1 MAASMRPWAKH
12 GLRLTTAMGLVVLG
26 LLAWGSGAQAMEGLA
41 LASHCRW
48 SVEMRDGSFWLITP
62 VGTPFYSSGVN
73 VVNGGA
79 DERYVHGRTWY
90 SWRSF
95 ALSQDAW
102 IEATLR
108 RLRQWGF
115 NTAGAWSLPPS
126 VMPLPAIPNLELGR
140 NASFHWYDPFDPST
154 EERIRKE
161 AKRLVAPYKG
171 SPYRIGYFSDNEV
184 GWWNGALFAFY
195 AKARP
200 SNYTKQRLMELLR
213 AHYNGDWASFCRDFV
228 PPDSIDSFEA
238 LEQSTGLIP
247 RLRPGGEGIRV
258 VRKWTF
264 MVAELYYRL
273 AHDAIKEADPE
284 ALVCGDRLPI
294 YYDPDAVRAM
304 VPHVD
309 VIYTNYNVDSPD
321 GWMARYFFDGLR
333 RLAPQRP
340 VLVSEWFFA
349 AHENRTGNA
358 NNGHLMTVRTQK
370 ERARGAAAAVVA
382 FASHPQIVGAHWFKY
397 WDDPKGGRLDGEDY
411 NFGLVDVDDRPYDE
425 LVEALTRANHEAAV
439 IHGRIREPILA
450 QVGAPLAVPRA
461 TIDPCDGHLGEWPK
475 EKALMPPLLVHE
487 PEIPFGEYYLSW
499 DQRGIHLAFIGM
511 DYHEPDL
518 LSYEGDFPLG
528 EAFRVEW
535 GVDAGKGPRCFSLYV
550 IPPGGDL
557 ARREEMYNM
566 RMRLCRGG
574 PPGCEPVPGGLVNY
588 FGADQPRITFEAF
601 LPWSALGSDGPPA
614 SRELRMELAVTAFH
628 RGRWMSASGLPP
640 RQAMGTPERW
650 REAKLNE

>member
-1 MAASMRPWAKH
+1 LALHR
-12 GLRLTTAMGLVVLG
+12 VLW
-26 LLAWGSGAQAMEGLA
+26 LLAPCVLLWGCVSPGSQEPAGTP
-41 LASHCRW
+41 HGRW
-48 SVEMRDGSFWLITP
+48 SVEVRDGTFWLLNP
-62 VGTPFYSSGVN
+62 QGKPFFSIGVN

-79 DERYVHGRTWY
+79 EQRHVHGRVWY

-95 ALSQDAW
+95 APTKEAW
-102 IEATLR
+102 IAATLG
-108 RLRQWGF
+108 RLQQWGF
-115 NTAGAWSLPPS
+115 NTTGAWSEPPWE
-126 VMPLPAIPNLELGR
+126 MPFPTLPNLELGR
-140 NASFHWYDPFDPST
+140 NASFHWYDPFDPAA
-154 EERIRKE
+154 EQRMRKE
-161 AKRLVAPYKG
+161 AGRLVVPYRG

-195 AKARP
+195 VKAKP
-200 SNYTKQRLMELLR
+200 SNQTKRRLMDLLR
-213 AHYNGDWASFCRDFV
+213 SHYKDDWAAFCRDFV
-228 PPDSIDSFEA
+228 PPDSVDSFDA
-238 LEQSTGLIP
+238 LARSAGLVP

-258 VRKWTF
+258 IRKWTLT
-264 MVAELYYRL
+264 VAERYYRT
-273 AHDAIKEADPE
+273 AYEAIREADPE

-294 YYDPDAVRAM
+294 YYDPDAVKAM

-309 VIYTNYNVDSPD
+309 VISTNYNVDSPD
-321 GWMARYFFDGLR
+321 GWIARYFFDGLR
-333 RLAPQRP
+333 RLAPHRP
-340 VLVSEWFFA
+340 ILISEWFFA
-349 AHENRTGNA
+349 AHENRTGNT
-358 NNGHLMTVRTQK
+358 NNGHLMTVRTQA
-370 ERARGAAAAVVA
+370 ERARGAAAAVRA
-382 FASHPQIVGAHWFKY
+382 FASDPQIVGAHWFKY

-411 NFGLVDVDDRPYDE
+411 NFGLVDVDDRPYE
-425 LVEALTRANHEAAV
+425 QLVEALKKANQEAAML
-439 IHGRIREPILA
+439 HGRARRPGEGRAGAHPII
-450 QVGAPLAVPRA
+450 PRA

-475 EKALMPPLLVHE
+475 EQALMPPLLVPE
-487 PEIPFGEYYLSW
+487 QEIPFGEYYLSW

-518 LSYEGDFPLG
+518 LAYEGDFPLD

-535 GVDAGKGPRCFSLYV
+535 GVDAGKGPRRFSLYA
-550 IPPGGDL
+550 IPPGRDL

-588 FGADQPRITFEAF
+588 FGADQPRIAFEAF

-650 REAKLNE
+650 REAKLKE